1 MSIKTLHITNSF
13 HSSSGGIRTFYNA
26 MLDAANRQQRHVR
39 LVVPGAETR
48 METVGEFG
56 RIYYVEAPRSP
67 VIDSRYRWMLPHLY
81 AWRYESP
88 LRHVF
93 AEEKPQLVEVCD
105 KFWLLYL
112 SGVLRRGWMPG
123 VPVPVIVGLTCER
136 LDTNM
141 RTYISDGRVA
151 QFVCERYMRRCYV
164 PRFDF
169 HIAASDYIAAEIRR
183 LLPQRLSNRLHVC
196 PMGVDY
202 EALVEASDA
211 AKRRNVLLQ
220 NFAPALTEGSDST
233 KVCILLYAGRLSREK
248 NLLLLPSVLANLI
261 RKSTD
266 VDYRLVIA
274 GEGPIASELRAAL
287 EANTPG
293 RFVFLGHQQREQLIA
308 LYHAADVFVHPNPNE
323 PYGLAPLEAM
333 AAGLPLVA
341 PASGGVLTYATRD
354 NSWLAQGGAES
365 FADAVRAIGNDPV
378 AYARK
383 ITNARTIAAQ
393 LSWTN
398 VTANYFRLYDE
409 FHATFVSDFSRT
421 HAVPGETGLASNAL
435 SRRILCRNHHGSKTK
450 S

>member
-26 MLDAANRQQRHVR
+26 MLDAANRHRRHVR

-48 METVGEFG
+48 SVEVGEFG
-56 RIYYVEAPRSP
+56 RIHYIAAPRSP

-88 LRHVF
+88 LRRIF
-93 AEEKPQLVEVCD
+93 AIEKPDLVEVCD

-136 LDTNM
+136 LDANM
-141 RTYISDGRVA
+141 RTFISDGRVA
-151 QFVCERYMRRCYV
+151 QFVCERYMRQCYV

-169 HIAASDYIAAEIRR
+169 HIAVSDHIASEIRR
-183 LLPQRLSNRLHVC
+183 LLPSRLSGRLHVC

-202 EALVEASDA
+202 EALVDATDSDEQR
-211 AKRRNVLLQ
+211 KLVLQ
-220 NFAPALTEGSDST
+220 RFAFARKENPTSKKICL
-233 KVCILLYAGRLSREK
+233 ILYAGRLSKEK
-248 NLLLLPSVLANLI
+248 NLHLLPPVMGSLI
-261 RKSTD
+261 RAQRD

-274 GEGPIASELRAAL
+274 GEGPLADELRSSL
-287 EANTPG
+287 EATAPG
-293 RFVFLGHQQREQLIA
+293 RFVFLGQQKREELIA
-308 LYHAADVFVHPNPNE
+308 LYHAADLFLHPNPHE

-354 NSWLAQGGAES
+354 NSWLAHGGSES
-365 FADAVRAIGNDPV
+365 FANAVRAVMYDPI
-378 AYARK
+378 ARARK
-383 ITNARTIAAQ
+383 IENARTTAAQ
-393 LSWTN
+393 FSWTK
-398 VTANYFRLYDE
+398 VTASYFWLYDE
-409 FHATFVSDFSRT
+409 FHASFISDFSRNV
-421 HAVPGETGLASNAL
+421 AISGQTGVASTAL
-435 SRRILCRNHHGSKTK
+435 SHPPSV